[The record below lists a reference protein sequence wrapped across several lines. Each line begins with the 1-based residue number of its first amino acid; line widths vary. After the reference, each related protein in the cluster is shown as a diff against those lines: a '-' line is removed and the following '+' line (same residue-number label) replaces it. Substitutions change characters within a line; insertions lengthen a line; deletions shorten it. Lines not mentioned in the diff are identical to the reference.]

1 MYFLWVN
8 GKFEYVEFG
17 DIEWTV
23 TKSNNEATTIN
34 ESTRELAIAK
44 YIEFRS
50 NYIKLGYIE
59 GICAFR
65 IVIELFDGTFFKYSD
80 VKILRAGG
88 NDVST
93 SVNMQYGLGGY
104 YVRLDTNAGNN
115 SIYFTAYKPFVEISS
130 VPEWLSYYIDLGV
143 IKALHIASTLPIY
156 PYVPEWGASWGRML
170 QMYGYHYLNL
180 ILSHYL

>member
-1 MYFLWVN
+1 MYRFLWVN

-88 NDVST
+88 NDDAIWARWILRP
-93 SVNMQYGLGGY
+93 LGY
-104 YVRLDTNAGNN
+104 EGNN

-143 IKALHIASTLPIY
+143 IKALHIASTFLY
-156 PYVPEWGASWGRML
+156 PCPEWGARG
-170 QMYGYHYLNL
+170 GECEDTT
-180 ILSHYL
+180 